1 MKNKFFALA
10 IFTALLWQVRA
21 AIPAVEKILPDDT
34 LFVFTVPDVD
44 KLRDVYK
51 TSPQTRFWNDPAMK
65 PFKEKFMAKWNEAFV
80 TPLERELSIHFDDY
94 ISLPHGQ
101 IAFAITRGGLADKN
115 DKKAGAVFLVDTK
128 DKSAQLRTN
137 LANLRK
143 KWVDA
148 GKTMQT
154 EKLHDIEF
162 MVFTVTAEDM
172 PKTLKNFFS
181 NPEDSTPAEGGNKS
195 TGDQRKIFIGQSDS
209 LLIVG
214 NNAKAV
220 DSIATRLIGSGSAPV
235 LADVSAFEADR
246 TTLFRDAPF
255 YAWLNVRAITD
266 LAINQADANKD
277 SSETA
282 TTPTPAWKKAIT
294 ATGLSGLK
302 SVALSYHFIGDGYM
316 MDIFLR
322 APEST
327 RQGLLK
333 LIAGEPK
340 ESSPPPFVPADAIK
354 FQRWRLDGQKAWATL
369 EKMVND
375 ISPSA
380 MNSINFV
387 IESANAAAREKDPD
401 FDLRKKLIGNLGND
415 IVTYQKA
422 PRDMTLAALNSP
434 PSIFLIGSPNPE
446 QVVGALQGFL
456 RLMNPSGPTEREF
469 LGRKIYTASLPLNPL
484 GGAGGSAS
492 FSYAAS
498 AGYVAMSG
506 DNAILE
512 EYLRSSE
519 NPPKALRDAP
529 GLADAAQRVAGT
541 STGWFGYQNQSETMR
556 TVFEVLRKSA
566 GATNSL
572 SSDSFFA
579 AFAGIPGVG
588 NNLKDWMDF
597 SLLPAFEKVSKY
609 FYFTVFANS
618 TSVDGLTFKV
628 FAPLPPQLKK

>member
-1 MKNKFFALA
+1 
-10 IFTALLWQVRA
+10 
-21 AIPAVEKILPDDT
+21 
-34 LFVFTVPDVD
+34 
-44 KLRDVYK
+44 
-51 TSPQTRFWNDPAMK
+51 
-65 PFKEKFMAKWNEAFV
+65 
-80 TPLERELSIHFDDY
+80 
-94 ISLPHGQ
+94 
-101 IAFAITRGGLADKN
+101 
-115 DKKAGAVFLVDTK
+115 
-128 DKSAQLRTN
+128 
-137 LANLRK
+137 
-143 KWVDA
+143 
-148 GKTMQT
+148 
-154 EKLHDIEF
+154 
-162 MVFTVTAEDM
+162 
-172 PKTLKNFFS
+172 
-181 NPEDSTPAEGGNKS
+181 
-195 TGDQRKIFIGQSDS
+195 
-209 LLIVG
+209 
-214 NNAKAV
+214 
-220 DSIATRLIGSGSAPV
+220 
-235 LADVSAFEADR
+235 
-246 TTLFRDAPF
+246 
-255 YAWLNVRAITD
+255 
-266 LAINQADANKD
+266 
-277 SSETA
+277 
-282 TTPTPAWKKAIT
+282 
-294 ATGLSGLK
+294 
-302 SVALSYHFIGDGYM
+302 
-316 MDIFLR
+316 
-322 APEST
+322 
-327 RQGLLK
+327 
-333 LIAGEPK
+333 
-340 ESSPPPFVPADAIK
+340 
-354 FQRWRLDGQKAWATL
+354 
-369 EKMVND
+369 
-375 ISPSA
+375 

-506 DNAILE
+506 DNTILE